1 MKEVDEPN
9 EGREGKGEEEE
20 EEGYCSALGVD
31 VMNDVS
37 SLNKLNGG
45 GGARVRVWVRVGGGG
60 VTGAGV

>member
-1 MKEVDEPN
+1 MNEVDEPN
-9 EGREGKGEEEE
+9 EGREGKGEEE
-20 EEGYCSALGVD
+20 GYCSARGVE